1 MSRKFDKIS
10 DKLEA
15 DEYTVIDDLYKPK
28 GMHWRTFY
36 NLKMAEIAAENRMN
50 NAVMARFAHWL

>member
-15 DEYTVIDDLYKPK
+15 DEYTVIDDLWKPK

-36 NLKMAEIAAENRMN
+36 HLKMAEI
-50 NAVMARFAHWL
+50 NADERCTNDFLARFGHWL